1 MLSLGQCCYALFVPQ
16 RTCSWSKTVEFFFY
30 KLYEWSDF
38 CSTPNVRSM
47 LMACCT
53 PGRPPRELRPTQ
65 LKNSPT
71 HTHFTLIISPLY
83 SLQMHTL
90 TCYNLLPIRQTVRSM
105 PVLGTWWQ
113 IVDSAYF
120 WALGTG
126 SIRLDRSIATMRHV
140 VPKRPGRLNFAYLK
154 IVINAYRF
162 QRLARELLTGVDFLH
177 AHRIIHRDLKPQN
190 LLVSSQGHLKIAD
203 FGLAKTYGADMK
215 LTSVVVTLW
224 YRAPEVL
231 LAQGYNSTVDIW
243 SAACI
248 IFEMIKRKPLF
259 PGNSEKDQL
268 DRIFQWVLPPVECHL
283 NCLLICISL
292 TIAGWLAARR
302 SRSGQRASPLPGN
315 IFQIALASDPQTSAR
330 AYANSLMIC
339 WM

>member
-1 MLSLGQCCYALFVPQ
+1 MASVSQSKRQKMSEPQCEEDIVPINYKELDIIGTGAYGTVYRARDNLTGKFVAIKKVRITLTENGVSASTLREISLLKQLNTYDHANIVKLFEVCQFLERDGKLLILLIFEHLEQDLSDLIEAL
-16 RTCSWSKTVEFFFY
+16 
-30 KLYEWSDF
+30 
-38 CSTPNVRSM
+38 
-47 LMACCT
+47 
-53 PGRPPRELRPTQ
+53 PPCGM
-65 LKNSPT
+65 
-71 HTHFTLIISPLY
+71 SPL
-83 SLQMHTL
+83 
-90 TCYNLLPIRQTVRSM
+90 NV
-105 PVLGTWWQ
+105 
-113 IVDSAYF
+113 
-120 WALGTG
+120 
-126 SIRLDRSIATMRHV
+126 
-140 VPKRPGRLNFAYLK
+140 
-154 IVINAYRF
+154 

-268 DRIFQWVLPPVECHL
+268 DHIFQLTGRPTEQQWPKSISISREHFPDRARKRPSDFCPGLCEFADDLLNQMLAYDLHQRPSALECL
-283 NCLLICISL
+283 NH
-292 TIAGWLAARR
+292 AYFKKE
-302 SRSGQRASPLPGN
+302 PL
-315 IFQIALASDPQTSAR
+315 
-330 AYANSLMIC
+330 
-339 WM
+339 